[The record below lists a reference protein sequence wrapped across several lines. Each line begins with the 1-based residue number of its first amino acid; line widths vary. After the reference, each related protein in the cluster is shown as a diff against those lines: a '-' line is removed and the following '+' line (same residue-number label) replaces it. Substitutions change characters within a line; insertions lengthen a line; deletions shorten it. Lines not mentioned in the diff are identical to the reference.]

1 MLRLCGFI
9 AAFIL
14 TSFTTFDAVSALET
28 LPVFVAGVFLVHA
41 LGRESCLSEWGAS
54 LYFSVRLVYLPPYAA
69 GLPLVRSLVWNVAF
83 VGIVLLLLASL
94 WPEL

>member
-1 MLRLCGFI
+1 ME
-9 AAFIL
+9 
-14 TSFTTFDAVSALET
+14 TFA
-28 LPVFVAGVFLVHA
+28 VFVAGVLLVHA
-41 LGRESCLSEWGAS
+41 LGRESGLSEWGAS

-69 GLPLVRSLVWNVAF
+69 GVPLFRSLVWNVAL